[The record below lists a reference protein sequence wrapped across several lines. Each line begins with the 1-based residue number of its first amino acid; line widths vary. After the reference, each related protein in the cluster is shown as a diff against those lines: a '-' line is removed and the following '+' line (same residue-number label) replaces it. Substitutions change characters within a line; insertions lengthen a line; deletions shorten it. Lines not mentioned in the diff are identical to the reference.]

1 MFLCF
6 IRIFKVRRMHGYL
19 ISIFIE
25 IQKLFM
31 LKRILFFSFLFFLVF
46 QTYSGKSIV
55 PVKKYDEADL
65 LISDNSF
72 TYYSSN
78 LYNNFHDNNLN
89 FEAFKYGLRGY
100 FDLQNKGQI
109 ENSKYL
115 TIIDMSSSS
124 NTDRF
129 FIINMDTHEI
139 EHKSLV
145 AHGKNSGEEYAEKF
159 SNVTSSYQTSLGF
172 YKTSETYI
180 GKHGI
185 SLRLDGLEY
194 SNSNARERAIVI
206 HAADY
211 ATENFIAQNGRLG
224 RSYGCP
230 ALPNEGY
237 DAVIEKI
244 KEGSC
249 LFIYYPQATYL
260 KNSKLANASDP
271 IIAFRS

>member
-1 MFLCF
+1 
-6 IRIFKVRRMHGYL
+6 MHGYL

-72 TYYSSN
+72 SYYSSS
-78 LYNNFHDNNLN
+78 LYNSFHDNNLN

-129 FIINMDTHEI
+129 FIINMDTQEI

-145 AHGKNSGEEYAEKF
+145 AHGRESGEEFAKNF
-159 SNVTSSYQTSLGF
+159 SNVESSYQTSLGF
-172 YKTSETYI
+172 YKTAETYI

-194 SNSNARERAIVI
+194 SNNNARERDIVI

-230 ALPNEGY
+230 ALPNEEY
-237 DAVIEKI
+237 NAVIEMI

-249 LFIYYPQATYL
+249 LFIYYPQASYL
-260 KNSKLANASDP
+260 TQSKLANASDP
-271 IIAFRS
+271 IIAFGI